1 MKSVKGYCP
10 KPLEAASSY
19 LSKKWTISI
28 IITIGNFKNLRFNNI
43 IKEIIKK
50 SLFTERQIE
59 IILKY
64 KNLIETKL
72 SISKGAYY
80 RQVSQSEEKLFRF
93 YYSVILLRGLGIVLP
108 DDIDM
113 MSQLSEQV
121 SVIKDG
127 DVFPE
132 RELGIIDV
140 IDKMIKQLNKM

>member
-1 MKSVKGYCP
+1 MEES
-10 KPLEAASSY
+10 ESY
-19 LSKKWTISI
+19 
-28 IITIGNFKNLRFNNI
+28 RFNTI

-59 IILKY
+59 IILKH
-64 KNLIETKL
+64 KNLIEVKL

-80 RQVSQSEEKLFRF
+80 RQVSQSKEKLLRF
-93 YYSVILLRGLGIVLP
+93 YYSVILLRGLGIILP

-113 MSQLSEQV
+113 MSQLSEKV

-132 RELGIIDV
+132 QGFEIIDV
-140 IDKMIKQLNKM
+140 IDKMIRQLSKM